1 VEAIVKLQIESK
13 KDQAQKRILYLLD
26 GELDV
31 QQAKE
36 LRSKVSDEL
45 LEEPNWTYT
54 LDLTRV
60 SYLDSSGLGMLVYL
74 KKEISR
80 RNGKL
85 SLTGLQESVANVFRL
100 TRLDDFFELPPKA
113 GA

>member
-1 VEAIVKLQIESK
+1 MKLQIESK
-13 KDQAQKRILYLLD
+13 IDTATKRRVYLLD

-36 LRSKVSDEL
+36 LRSRLTDEL
-45 LEEPNWTYT
+45 EEGDWLYI

-60 SYLDSSGLGMLVYL
+60 NYLDSSGLGMLVYL
-74 KKEISR
+74 KKEIMKR
-80 RNGKL
+80 GGKL

-100 TRLDDFFELPPKA
+100 TRLDEFFELPPKA

>member
-1 VEAIVKLQIESK
+1 MKLQIESK
-13 KDQAQKRILYLLD
+13 KDTAQKRIQYLLD

-36 LRSKVSDEL
+36 LRSKVTDEL
-45 LEEPNWTYT
+45 VEEADWFYI
-54 LDLTRV
+54 LDMTRV

-74 KKEISR
+74 KKEIQR

-85 SLTGLQESVANVFRL
+85 SLSGLQESVSNVFRL
-100 TRLDDFFELPPKA
+100 TRLDEFFELPPKA